1 MIKFLVKTSVFVI
14 LMTLVMTVNCHSWVE
29 QVSLVEDV
37 AFQSPDYPRDNDDSQ
52 ASLSD
57 VYSANYS
64 VVIRTSPEFLHN
76 DTIMTYLLSPNG
88 RSGNIEIISSD
99 RICMLSQQ
107 FSYQSQGSSR
117 LKVRADKEIV
127 LRYQENGHVTL
138 PHETP
143 DKATSGTVFVYDTK
157 KSRSTDTLLNIHKVW
172 NKNGT
177 TSDARGRLLAEVDF
191 DDEECY
197 EPNFL
202 SSIYQLRQK
211 LFEANSEQGS
221 NRWCRNRVQVSEDT
235 TKRIYTLY
243 WVWDWPS
250 SLDTPNG
257 SMRWKNEIYTTCVD
271 LHVITQEN
279 SE

>member
-1 MIKFLVKTSVFVI
+1 MIKFLVKTFVFAI

-29 QVSLVEDV
+29 QIFLVEDV
-37 AFQSPDYPRDNDDSQ
+37 AFQNSDYLRGNDDSQ

-64 VVIRTSPEFLHN
+64 VVIWISSEFLHN

-88 RSGNIEIISSD
+88 RSEDIEIIFSD
-99 RICMLSQQ
+99 RICMPSQQ

-117 LKVRADKEIV
+117 LKMRAGKKVV
-127 LRYQENGHVTL
+127 LRYQENEHVTL
-138 PHETP
+138 PHAIPGKT
-143 DKATSGTVFVYDTK
+143 TSETVFVYDIK

-172 NKNGT
+172 NKDET
-177 TSDARGRLLAEVDF
+177 TGDARGRLLAEFDF

-197 EPNFL
+197 ESNFL

-211 LFEANSEQGS
+211 IFEANSEQKS
-221 NRWCRNRVQVSEDT
+221 NRWCRNRVQVPKKT
-235 TKRIYTLY
+235 TERLYTLY

-250 SLDTPNG
+250 SLDIPNG
-257 SMRWKNEIYTTCVD
+257 SMRRKNEIYTTCLD
-271 LHVITQEN
+271 LHVVT
-279 SE
+279 

>member
-1 MIKFLVKTSVFVI
+1 MIKFLVKTFVFVI

-29 QVSLVEDV
+29 QISLVEDV
-37 AFQSPDYPRDNDDSQ
+37 VFQNSDYSRDNDDLQ

-76 DTIMTYLLSPNG
+76 DTIMTYLLSSNE
-88 RSGNIEIISSD
+88 RSGNIEIIFSD

-117 LKVRADKEIV
+117 LKVKAGKKVV
-127 LRYQENGHVTL
+127 LRYQENEHITL

-143 DKATSGTVFVYDTK
+143 GKVTSETVFVYGIK
-157 KSRSTDTLLNIHKVW
+157 ESRSTDTLLNIHKVW
-172 NKNGT
+172 NKDETAG
-177 TSDARGRLLAEVDF
+177 DARERLLAEVDF

-197 EPNFL
+197 GSNFL
-202 SSIYQLRQK
+202 SPIYQLRQK
-211 LFEANSEQGS
+211 LFEANSGQGP
-221 NRWCRNRVQVSEDT
+221 NRWCRNRVQVPEDT
-235 TKRIYTLY
+235 TEGVYTLY

-250 SLDTPNG
+250 SLDTPDG
-257 SMRWKNEIYTTCVD
+257 SMRWKDEIYTTCVD
-271 LHVITQEN
+271 LHVIT
-279 SE
+279 